1 MQIKDREA
9 LAPAA
14 GRSAPGAGGGQCD
27 PSPKETFRMTIK
39 AIIFDVDG
47 TLADT
52 EEGHRI
58 AFNEAF
64 AQSGLGWHWDGPLYE
79 RLLAVTGGKERI
91 RYYLRD
97 FRPGF
102 VMPADSDG
110 FVSRL
115 YALKTRLYV
124 AMVRSGRI
132 PLRPGIRTLIED
144 AHGAGIA
151 LAIATTTAPDNVAAL
166 LEVGLGPRWADLF
179 GAVGCGDMVPHKK
192 PAPDVYLW
200 VLQQLGVTAAECIAL
215 EDSDNGL
222 RASLAAGI
230 RTYITVNDYTRG
242 HRFDGAA
249 AVFEDLSD
257 LPAFYRIA
265 GLALPRVAAA

>member
-1 MQIKDREA
+1 
-9 LAPAA
+9 
-14 GRSAPGAGGGQCD
+14 
-27 PSPKETFRMTIK
+27 MTIK

-52 EEGHRI
+52 EEQHRI
-58 AFNEAF
+58 AFNQAF
-64 AQSGLGWHWDGPLYE
+64 AQSGLDWQWDVPLYDQ
-79 RLLAVTGGKERI
+79 LLAVTGSKERI

-97 FRPGF
+97 FLPGF
-102 VMPADSDG
+102 AKPADYDG
-110 FVSRL
+110 FVRQL
-115 YALKTRLYV
+115 FALKTQHYG

-132 PLRPGIRTLIED
+132 PLRPGIKTLVEE

-151 LAIATTTAPDNVAAL
+151 LGIATTTAPENVAAL
-166 LEVGLGPRWADLF
+166 LEVGLGSHWADLF

-200 VLQQLGVTAAECIAL
+200 VLQQLGVRAAECIAL

-230 RTYITVNDYTRG
+230 RTYITVSAYTRA
-242 HRFDGAA
+242 HRFEGAA

-265 GLALPRVAAA
+265 GLPLPGGATA

>member
-1 MQIKDREA
+1 
-9 LAPAA
+9 
-14 GRSAPGAGGGQCD
+14 
-27 PSPKETFRMTIK
+27 MTIK

-52 EEGHRI
+52 EDGHRV
-58 AFNEAF
+58 AFNKAF
-64 AQSGLGWHWDGPLYE
+64 ALTGLDWNWDVPLYDK
-79 RLLAVTGGKERI
+79 LLAVTGGKEPI
-91 RYYLRD
+91 RYYLND
-97 FRPGF
+97 FLPGFAKPADFDGF
-102 VMPADSDG
+102 VMQ
-110 FVSRL
+110 L
-115 YALKTRLYV
+115 HALKTRQYTAL
-124 AMVRSGRI
+124 VRSGQI
-132 PLRPGIRTLIED
+132 PLRPGIKSLIEA

-179 GAVGCGDMVPHKK
+179 DAVGCGDMVPHKK

-200 VLQQLGVTAAECIAL
+200 VLRQLGVPAAECIAL

-222 RASLAAGI
+222 SASLAAGI
-230 RTYITVNDYTRG
+230 RTFVTVNDYTRG
-242 HRFDGAA
+242 HRFEGAA

-265 GLALPRVAAA
+265 GLRLPKGAAA